1 MRRHWRAAAAAVA
14 FGFFS
19 TLNTAQAQSP
29 NLLQVPE
36 VYKFGSGWP
45 KPLPNDW
52 VMGTVTGLTVDQDD
66 HIWVLDRPGDTLRGK
81 TAAPGVLEFDMAG
94 NLLRS
99 WGTPASAPSGVW
111 PRQVHTIFVDHEHN
125 VWLAGAAPGDTLLK
139 FTPDGKF
146 ISEFG
151 HRRSDRR
158 AAGHDSGQS
167 KQNLAARRL
176 KRGP

>member
-19 TLNTAQAQSP
+19 TLNTVQAQSP

-81 TAAPGVLEFDMAG
+81 TAAPAVLEFDMAG

-99 WGTPASAPSGVW
+99 WGTPASAPSASGPDKSTPSLLTTNTMSGW
-111 PRQVHTIFVDHEHN
+111 P
-125 VWLAGAAPGDTLLK
+125 APPRVTRCSNSPL
-139 FTPDGKF
+139 TA
-146 ISEFG
+146 SSSANSATVV
-151 HRRSDRR
+151 RSSSGR
-158 AAGHDSGQS
+158 A
-167 KQNLAARRL
+167 
-176 KRGP
+176 